1 MGSLY
6 VSQYAAHG
14 CPDISASAYRILM
27 RMAVV
32 VLDQD
37 SEPGA
42 GDEGMYFGGG
52 RALPPVL
59 GYGVTD
65 ENDAIPNAAKQTIAR
80 AIRDLK
86 EHGYIADPKRHDQR
100 GHWNRA
106 YRLNLTDWPMTWQ
119 TRGQSV

>member
-6 VSQYAAHG
+6 VLQYAAHG
-14 CPDISASAYRILM
+14 CPDISASAYRVLM

-42 GDEGMYFGGG
+42 NDEGMYFGGWK
-52 RALPPVL
+52 ALTPVL

-65 ENDAIPNAAKQTIAR
+65 DDDAIPNAAKQTIAR
-80 AIRDLK
+80 AIRDLR
-86 EHGYIADPKRHDQR
+86 EHGYIADPKRRDQR

-106 YRLNLTDWPMTWQ
+106 YRLSLTDWPMTWA
-119 TRGQSV
+119 TRGESV